1 MMKAISVRGARTH
14 NLKNVSLDIPRD
26 KLTVITGLS
35 GSGKSS
41 LAFDTLYAEGQRRYV
56 ESISAYARQ
65 FLELRPRPDVDGI
78 DGLSPSIAIGQRRSS
93 GSSRSVVG
101 TVTEIS
107 DYMRLLFARAGVPYC
122 PEHGKHLEM
131 SSIASIVDRT
141 LTLSD
146 GAKIMVLAPVSRGKT
161 GNFKAYFEK
170 SLADGYVRFRI
181 DGVVQVLEVAPSLND
196 GRPHDV
202 DVVVDRLKVSPEAR
216 TRLAESCQSASDLS
230 NGRVYI
236 EEFGT
241 GMHYEFSTQF
251 ACPLCSFS
259 VPALEPIHFSPFNPA
274 GCCTACEGTGTV
286 RAFDAGKGVTAEA
299 GSIEAGAIP
308 GWDARNGVKF
318 KLISAA
324 AEVLGVSVRTPW
336 CEYPEEVKQVFLYGN
351 EQTRKLRVPFIGVMK
366 DLQRHGTIR
375 GPSAT

>member
-1 MMKAISVRGARTH
+1 M
-14 NLKNVSLDIPRD
+14 
-26 KLTVITGLS
+26 
-35 GSGKSS
+35 
-41 LAFDTLYAEGQRRYV
+41 
-56 ESISAYARQ
+56 
-65 FLELRPRPDVDGI
+65 
-78 DGLSPSIAIGQRRSS
+78 
-93 GSSRSVVG
+93 
-101 TVTEIS
+101 
-107 DYMRLLFARAGVPYC
+107 
-122 PEHGKHLEM
+122 
-131 SSIASIVDRT
+131 
-141 LTLSD
+141 
-146 GAKIMVLAPVSRGKT
+146 
-161 GNFKAYFEK
+161 
-170 SLADGYVRFRI
+170 
-181 DGVVQVLEVAPSLND
+181 
-196 GRPHDV
+196 

-286 RAFDAGKGVTAEA
+286 RAFDAGKVVTAET

-336 CEYPEEVKQVFLYGN
+336 CEYPEEVKQVFLYGCLLYTSDAAD
-351 EQTRKLRVPFIGVMK
+351 EL
-366 DLQRHGTIR
+366 
-375 GPSAT
+375 